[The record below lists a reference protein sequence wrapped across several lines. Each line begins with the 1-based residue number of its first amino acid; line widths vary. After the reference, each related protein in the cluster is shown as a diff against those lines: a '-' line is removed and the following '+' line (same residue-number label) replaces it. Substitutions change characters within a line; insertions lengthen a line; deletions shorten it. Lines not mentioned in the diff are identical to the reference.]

1 MAEWPYSTA
10 QWQRLRKVKLS
21 ASPLCEDCRAI
32 GRHIQASHVDHVHAI
47 SDGGPPFPGLDG
59 LRALCLPCH
68 SAKTARGPEAGAI
81 RSNKPRRGCDANGN
95 PLDRGHPWADKSLRA
110 GPVGAPGDHKIELVH
125 KRAAKGER
133 HGR

>member
-21 ASPLCEDCRAI
+21 ASPLCEDCRPI
-32 GRHIQASHVDHVHAI
+32 GRMVQASHVDHVHAI

-59 LRALCLPCH
+59 LRALCLSCH

-81 RSNKPRRGCDANGN
+81 RSDKPRRGCDANGN

-110 GPVGAPGDHKIELVH
+110 GPVGATGDHKIELVS
-125 KRAAKGER
+125 KGNR
-133 HGR
+133 NGR

>member
-32 GRHIQASHVDHVHAI
+32 GRMVQASHVDHVHAI

-81 RSNKPRRGCDANGN
+81 RSSKPRKGCDANGN
-95 PLDRGHPWADKSLRA
+95 PLDRGHLWADKSLRA
-110 GPVGAPGDHKIELVH
+110 GPVGPPGNQQNQLVS
-125 KRAAKGER
+125 KGNR
-133 HGR
+133 NGR